1 MRQCSHY
8 PTGEIVN
15 TVESMN
21 IDPIMMLNGREPKAF
36 NVTGAK
42 ISALQ
47 KRLRSISRSRRET
60 LVKRSEQVER
70 MLSELV
76 AEVSNSQSLLESLP
90 KSTEADLCS
99 SVPGALFTS
108 STLFADLPK
117 AKPQHGYEH
126 DYDETK
132 CLSNVEFDR
141 LRLTST
147 IRKPYSED
155 VCVLHSQID
164 FLNQE
169 LESAISLVEQTRRN
183 ESETKDQLE
192 VLRTQLLE
200 ARHDTVELR
209 IQAAES
215 IRANAGSENRQ
226 ARTNS
231 SFEIPQGSTWEEQK
245 LALLRAFE
253 LESEAIGLSNMSP
266 SELESLFAA
275 TKQEIADRD
284 LQIQE
289 LKEMLDMQSR
299 VTADGFAMGAS
310 AVNQVLDTDPF
321 IQEERARLKQLQDEL
336 EQKLRDAEIE
346 ISVERARIAR
356 DRLSLQNA
364 SQTFAEESS
373 AASAS
378 NAASIEAQLSNPSP
392 SSERKLVPGSI
403 PRTRRWLQRLGLRDD
418 E

>member
-1 MRQCSHY
+1 
-8 PTGEIVN
+8 
-15 TVESMN
+15 MN
-21 IDPIMMLNGREPKAF
+21 IDPIIMLNGREPKAF

-76 AEVSNSQSLLESLP
+76 TEVSNSLSIIDLFP
-90 KSTEADLCS
+90 KSTEADLGS
-99 SVPGALFTS
+99 SVSGALFNS
-108 STLFADLPK
+108 SSLFADLPK
-117 AKPQHGYEH
+117 VKHEHGYGANH
-126 DYDETK
+126 DEK
-132 CLSNVEFDR
+132 ECLSNVEFDR
-141 LRLTST
+141 LQLTS
-147 IRKPYSED
+147 IVKKPYSVD
-155 VCVLHSQID
+155 VHVLHSQLD

-169 LESAISLVEQTRRN
+169 IETAMLLLEKTRHN
-183 ESETKDQLE
+183 ESDTKAQLE
-192 VLRTQLLE
+192 VLRAQLLE
-200 ARHDTVELR
+200 ARHDTVKLR
-209 IQAAES
+209 IPAAES
-215 IRANAGSENRQ
+215 GRAGTGSDHRQ
-226 ARTNS
+226 SRATSN
-231 SFEIPQGSTWEEQK
+231 FEIPQGSTWEEQK

-253 LESEAIGLSNMSP
+253 MESEAIGLSTMSA
-266 SELESLFAA
+266 SELESLFAT

-310 AVNQVLDTDPF
+310 AVSQILDTEPF

-336 EQKLRDAEIE
+336 QQKLRDAEIE

-364 SQTFAEESS
+364 SQTFAEESL
-373 AASAS
+373 AASATL
-378 NAASIEAQLSNPSP
+378 EAQISKSNPSI
-392 SSERKLVPGSI
+392 ERKLVPGSI

>member
-1 MRQCSHY
+1 
-8 PTGEIVN
+8 
-15 TVESMN
+15 MN
-21 IDPIMMLNGREPKAF
+21 IDPTTTLNGREPKAF

-70 MLSELV
+70 MLSQLV
-76 AEVSNSQSLLESLP
+76 SEASNSQSLVESFT
-90 KSTEADLCS
+90 KSTEADLGS
-99 SVPGALFTS
+99 SATGALFGS
-108 STLFADLPK
+108 SSLFADLPN
-117 AKPQHGYEH
+117 AKPEHGYGH
-126 DYDETK
+126 DLEETK
-132 CLSNVEFDR
+132 SLSNVEFDR

-147 IRKPYSED
+147 VRKPYSDD
-155 VCVLHSQID
+155 VYVLHSQLD

-169 LESAISLVEQTRRN
+169 IESAMLLVEQSRQS
-183 ESETKDQLE
+183 ESDTKAQLE
-192 VLRTQLLE
+192 VLRAQLLE

-215 IRANAGSENRQ
+215 IRTSTGNDHRQ
-226 ARTNS
+226 SRTTS
-231 SFEIPQGSTWEEQK
+231 TFEIPQGSTWEEQK

-253 LESEAIGLSNMSP
+253 MESEAIGLSTMSA
-266 SELESLFAA
+266 SELESLFAT
-275 TKQEIADRD
+275 TKKEIADRD

-310 AVNQVLDTDPF
+310 AVSQILDTDPF
-321 IQEERARLKQLQDEL
+321 IQEERTRLKQLQDEL
-336 EQKLRDAEIE
+336 QQKLRDAEIE

-373 AASAS
+373 AASAT
-378 NAASIEAQLSNPSP
+378 NAATLEAQLSNSNPSI
-392 SSERKLVPGSI
+392 ERKLVPGSI

>member
-1 MRQCSHY
+1 MRQCSRD
-8 PTGEIVN
+8 PTDEILRL
-15 TVESMN
+15 VESMN
-21 IDPIMMLNGREPKAF
+21 IEPTIIPNRREPKAF

-76 AEVSNSQSLLESLP
+76 SEVSNSQSLVESFP
-90 KSTEADLCS
+90 KSTEADLGS
-99 SVPGALFTS
+99 SVPGALFS
-108 STLFADLPK
+108 SSPIFADLPK
-117 AKPQHGYEH
+117 VKPEHGYGH
-126 DYDETK
+126 DHKETK
-132 CLSNVEFDR
+132 SLSNVGFDG
-141 LRLTST
+141 LQLTST
-147 IRKPYSED
+147 VRKPYSDD
-155 VCVLHSQID
+155 VYLLHSQLD

-169 LESAISLVEQTRRN
+169 LESAMLLVEQSRN
-183 ESETKDQLE
+183 NENDTTAQLE
-192 VLRTQLLE
+192 VLRAQLLE

-209 IQAAES
+209 VQAAES
-215 IRANAGSENRQ
+215 IRTSIGNDHRQ
-226 ARTNS
+226 SRATSN
-231 SFEIPQGSTWEEQK
+231 FEIPQGSTWEEQK
-245 LALLRAFE
+245 LTLLRAFE
-253 LESEAIGLSNMSP
+253 KESEAMSLSTMSA
-266 SELESLFAA
+266 SELESLFASN
-275 TKQEIADRD
+275 KQEIADRD

-289 LKEMLDMQSR
+289 LKDMLDMQSR

-310 AVNQVLDTDPF
+310 AVSQILDTDPF

-336 EQKLRDAEIE
+336 QQKLRDAEIE

-364 SQTFAEESS
+364 SQTFAEESL
-373 AASAS
+373 AASATL
-378 NAASIEAQLSNPSP
+378 EAQISKSNPSI
-392 SSERKLVPGSI
+392 ERKLVPGSI